1 MKRSIGILL
10 VLVGTAF
17 PLGCG
22 GKGDPNGDS
31 KATIAARS
39 TSSAT
44 ALVPPNE
51 IVAMFSDSIRR
62 GDKETTIKLITIA
75 AREEIQRRGITIDP
89 PGSPE
94 ASYKIGEVKFIDSDR
109 DAAYVESVWIEPGVN
124 GQPNQETEVVWA
136 VNKEPEG
143 WRISGLA
150 IDMGPNVEPTLVD
163 FEHLDVN
170 IVEPPA
176 NSPSDKVAGAP
187 ASPAANGFQT
197 PGLATPVLATPGTA
211 SANGVAPNTSPNAPS
226 PNGFTMPDLAA
237 PQLSQPP
244 NTQFR

>member
-22 GKGDPNGDS
+22 GKADSNGDS
-31 KATIAARS
+31 QATVAARS
-39 TSSAT
+39 ASGA
-44 ALVPPNE
+44 AGLVSPSE

-62 GDKETTIKLITIA
+62 GDKETTIKLITVA

-89 PGSPE
+89 PGSPK
-94 ASYKIGEVKFIDSDR
+94 STFKIGEVKFIDSDR
-109 DAAYVESVWIEPGVN
+109 DAAYVESVWIEPGEN
-124 GQPNQETEVVWA
+124 GQPNLETEVVWA

-170 IVEPPA
+170 VVETPA

-187 ASPAANGFQT
+187 ASPTSGGFQT
-197 PGLATPVLATPGTA
+197 PGPTT
-211 SANGVAPNTSPNAPS
+211 PNTATTYSIPATANPTAPS

>member
-22 GKGDPNGDS
+22 GKADPNGDS
-31 KATIAARS
+31 QATVAARA
-39 TSSAT
+39 TSGAT
-44 ALVPPNE
+44 ALVPPEE
-51 IVAMFSDSIRR
+51 IVSMFSDSIRR
-62 GDKETTIKLITIA
+62 GDKETTIKLITVA

-94 ASYKIGEVKFIDSDR
+94 ATYKIGEVKFIDSDR
-109 DAAYVESVWIEPGVN
+109 DAAYVESVWIEQGVN

-170 IVEPPA
+170 IVETPA
-176 NSPSDKVAGAP
+176 SSPSDKVAGAP
-187 ASPAANGFQT
+187 ASPAAGGFQT
-197 PGLATPVLATPGTA
+197 PGPTTPGTA
-211 SANGVAPNTSPNAPS
+211 TINNIPPNANPTTAPS